1 MISHPGDNQ
10 RKTIKSALDPCND
23 SYGVAMAFRNAIDG
37 LDKVIRT
44 DILPPKVILVTG
56 PPGSMKTSFCYTL
69 MSRYLKDTGE
79 FGLYTTLEETVQS
92 HLRNMESLG
101 VELSMNMQ
109 ISDFTDL
116 REIDAVVGPEDQT
129 DYLAFIE
136 RMIVHY
142 RKVHGHKFKIFT
154 LDSLGAL
161 YSLMENTTNMR
172 KRMFYFFKM
181 LRDNE
186 LTSLVVMERS
196 ADGESQLLGNEGFL
210 VDGIVLLG
218 LDQARGK
225 LVRYLQVEKM
235 RSTDHSMEKHAIEI
249 RKGGLTVL
257 GPIFEA
263 GGM

>member
-1 MISHPGDNQ
+1 
-10 RKTIKSALDPCND
+10 
-23 SYGVAMAFRNAIDG
+23 MAFRSAIEG
-37 LDKVIRT
+37 LDKVIRS

-136 RMIVHY
+136 FGSAPGDDRDCPSSPPG
-142 RKVHGHKFKIFT
+142 RRREFRSGHR
-154 LDSLGAL
+154 G
-161 YSLMENTTNMR
+161 
-172 KRMFYFFKM
+172 
-181 LRDNE
+181 RDFGRPRTP
-186 LTSLVVMERS
+186 LPAIPSGGTASRR
-196 ADGESQLLGNEGFL
+196 GRG
-210 VDGIVLLG
+210 
-218 LDQARGK
+218 ARGRNSPRR
-225 LVRYLQVEKM
+225 L
-235 RSTDHSMEKHAIEI
+235 
-249 RKGGLTVL
+249 
-257 GPIFEA
+257 
-263 GGM
+263 

>member
-1 MISHPGDNQ
+1 
-10 RKTIKSALDPCND
+10 
-23 SYGVAMAFRNAIDG
+23 MAFRSAIEG
-37 LDKVIRT
+37 LDKVIRS

-181 LRDNE
+181 LRQ
-186 LTSLVVMERS
+186 R
-196 ADGESQLLGNEGFL
+196 ADLPRRNGTKPR
-210 VDGIVLLG
+210 
-218 LDQARGK
+218 RGK
-225 LVRYLQVEKM
+225 PAPRQ
-235 RSTDHSMEKHAIEI
+235 
-249 RKGGLTVL
+249 
-257 GPIFEA
+257 
-263 GGM
+263 

>member
-1 MISHPGDNQ
+1 MG
-10 RKTIKSALDPCND
+10 
-23 SYGVAMAFRNAIDG
+23 FRSSIDG

-44 DILPPKVILVTG
+44 EITPPKVILVTG
-56 PPGSMKTSFCYTL
+56 PPGAMKTSFCYAL

-101 VELSMNMQ
+101 IDVSLNMQ

-116 REIDAVVGPEDQT
+116 REIDAVVGPDDQT
-129 DYLAFIE
+129 DYIAFIE
-136 RMIVHY
+136 KMITHF
-142 RKVHGHKFKIFT
+142 KKLHGPKFRVFA

-161 YSLMENTTNMR
+161 YSLMENNENMR

-181 LRDNE
+181 LRDNN
-186 LTSLVVMERS
+186 LISLIVMERS
-196 ADGESQLLGNEGFL
+196 LGGESQLLGNEGFL
-210 VDGIVLLG
+210 VDGIVMLG
-218 LDQARGK
+218 LDRSRGK

-235 RSTDHSMEKHAIEI
+235 RAVEHSMEKHAVEP

-257 GPIFEA
+257 GPIFET
-263 GGM
+263 GGGIA

>member
-1 MISHPGDNQ
+1 
-10 RKTIKSALDPCND
+10 
-23 SYGVAMAFRNAIDG
+23 MAFRGAIEG
-37 LDKVIRT
+37 LDKVIRS

-116 REIDAVVGPEDQT
+116 REIDAVVGPD
-129 DYLAFIE
+129 
-136 RMIVHY
+136 
-142 RKVHGHKFKIFT
+142 
-154 LDSLGAL
+154 
-161 YSLMENTTNMR
+161 
-172 KRMFYFFKM
+172 
-181 LRDNE
+181 
-186 LTSLVVMERS
+186 RS
-196 ADGESQLLGNEGFL
+196 
-210 VDGIVLLG
+210 
-218 LDQARGK
+218 RGK

-235 RSTDHSMEKHAIEI
+235 RSVDHSMEKHAIEV

-263 GGM
+263 GGNS

>member
-1 MISHPGDNQ
+1 
-10 RKTIKSALDPCND
+10 
-23 SYGVAMAFRNAIDG
+23 
-37 LDKVIRT
+37 
-44 DILPPKVILVTG
+44 
-56 PPGSMKTSFCYTL
+56 
-69 MSRYLKDTGE
+69 
-79 FGLYTTLEETVQS
+79 
-92 HLRNMESLG
+92 
-101 VELSMNMQ
+101 
-109 ISDFTDL
+109 
-116 REIDAVVGPEDQT
+116 DQT

-196 ADGESQLLGNEGFL
+196 PDGESQLLGNEGFL

-225 LVRYLQVEKM
+225 LVRSLQLEKKL
-235 RSTDHSMEKHAIEI
+235 RSRDAEFKERESSRQEQASKLDEDRRMTEQERTALAEERDSIVGREKGLRAREKELEQKERGIDQREQEFTATKQEI
-249 RKGGLTVL
+249 L
-257 GPIFEA
+257 
-263 GGM
+263 

>member
-1 MISHPGDNQ
+1 MG
-10 RKTIKSALDPCND
+10 
-23 SYGVAMAFRNAIDG
+23 FRSSIDG

-44 DILPPKVILVTG
+44 EITPPKVILVTG
-56 PPGSMKTSFCYTL
+56 PPGAMKTSFCYAL

-101 VELSMNMQ
+101 IDVSLNMQ

-129 DYLAFIE
+129 DYIAFIE
-136 RMIVHY
+136 KMITHF
-142 RKVHGHKFKIFT
+142 KKLHGPKFRVFA

-161 YSLMENTTNMR
+161 YSLMENNENMR

-181 LRDNE
+181 LRDNN
-186 LTSLVVMERS
+186 LISLIVMERS
-196 ADGESQLLGNEGFL
+196 LGGDSQLLGNEGFL
-210 VDGIVLLG
+210 VDGIIMLG
-218 LDQARGK
+218 LDRSRGK
-225 LVRYLQVEKM
+225 LVRYLEVEKM
-235 RSTDHSMEKHAIEI
+235 RAVEHSMEKHALEP

-257 GPIFEA
+257 GPIFET
-263 GGM
+263 GGSPT

>member
-1 MISHPGDNQ
+1 
-10 RKTIKSALDPCND
+10 
-23 SYGVAMAFRNAIDG
+23 MAFRSAIDG
-37 LDKVIRT
+37 LDKVIRS
-44 DILPPKVILVTG
+44 DIVPPKVILVTG

-136 RMIVHY
+136 RMIGHY
-142 RKVHGHKFKIFT
+142 RKVHGHKFKLFA

-161 YSLMENTTNMR
+161 YSLMENTSNMR

-186 LTSLVVMERS
+186 LTCLVVMER
-196 ADGESQLLGNEGFL
+196 APNGESQLLGNEGFL
-210 VDGIVLLG
+210 VDGIVVLG
-218 LDQARGK
+218 LDRSRGNSCGISRSRRCDRSIIRWRNTRARSG
-225 LVRYLQVEKM
+225 RAGS
-235 RSTDHSMEKHAIEI
+235 RSSGRSSKREGIHEGGSHAD
-249 RKGGLTVL
+249 
-257 GPIFEA
+257 A
-263 GGM
+263 

>member
-10 RKTIKSALDPCND
+10 RKTIKSALDPCNE

-109 ISDFTDL
+109 VGEVADL
-116 REIDAVVGPEDQT
+116 
-129 DYLAFIE
+129 
-136 RMIVHY
+136 H
-142 RKVHGHKFKIFT
+142 VHGE
-154 LDSLGAL
+154 LDAKRFHIPQVGLDRLLKGRVQSELPGVLEISGHQRVAKRRFHGTGRPGDEDDFRGQNVGADH
-161 YSLMENTTNMR
+161 
-172 KRMFYFFKM
+172 FFKSI
-181 LRDNE
+181 DCI
-186 LTSLVVMERS
+186 
-196 ADGESQLLGNEGFL
+196 AEGH
-210 VDGIVLLG
+210 G
-218 LDQARGK
+218 
-225 LVRYLQVEKM
+225 
-235 RSTDHSMEKHAIEI
+235 HA
-249 RKGGLTVL
+249 V
-257 GPIFEA
+257 
-263 GGM
+263 